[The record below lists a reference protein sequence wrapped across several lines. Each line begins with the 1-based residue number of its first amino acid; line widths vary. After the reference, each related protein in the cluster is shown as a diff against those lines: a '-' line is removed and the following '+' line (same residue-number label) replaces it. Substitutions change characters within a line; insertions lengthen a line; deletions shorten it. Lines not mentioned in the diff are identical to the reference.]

1 MAAAWLRIGGVDG
14 HGTVGE
20 SVPVRV
26 TGAPFDEQR
35 LPGVRER
42 QVPGC
47 GQDLGGADVVPETH
61 LRVGTTLRGKYVIV
75 ALG

>member
-1 MAAAWLRIGGVDG
+1 MAWLRIGSDAE

-20 SVPVRV
+20 PVPVRV
-26 TGAPFDEQR
+26 TAVPFDEQR

-47 GQDLGGADVVPETH
+47 GQDLDGADLVHDTH
-61 LRVGTTLRGKYVIV
+61 LPVGTTTLRDKYVV
-75 ALG
+75 VVDD